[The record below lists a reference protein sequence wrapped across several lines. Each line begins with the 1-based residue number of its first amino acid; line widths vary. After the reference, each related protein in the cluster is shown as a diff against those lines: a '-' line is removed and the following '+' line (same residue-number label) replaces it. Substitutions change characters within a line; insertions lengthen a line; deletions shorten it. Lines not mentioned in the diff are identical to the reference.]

1 MVVCFEIQ
9 IDKDCRFLS
18 IYNPLTS
25 QYISY
30 IINLTFFYFLLFLL
44 VCFFCF
50 LQRVMEILTDHIE
63 EKQFGISQGSGLDFG
78 YLLRA
83 KIIKD
88 VYVLHNVDKRNELLS
103 RWGQK
108 TCW

>member
-1 MVVCFEIQ
+1 
-9 IDKDCRFLS
+9 
-18 IYNPLTS
+18 
-25 QYISY
+25 
-30 IINLTFFYFLLFLL
+30 
-44 VCFFCF
+44 
-50 LQRVMEILTDHIE
+50 MEILTDHIE

-78 YLLRA
+78 NLLRA

>member
-1 MVVCFEIQ
+1 M
-9 IDKDCRFLS
+9 
-18 IYNPLTS
+18 
-25 QYISY
+25 YISTS
-30 IINLTFFYFLLFLL
+30 LLL
-44 VCFFCF
+44 VFFCF

-88 VYVLHNVDKRNELLS
+88 VYVLHNVDQRNELLS